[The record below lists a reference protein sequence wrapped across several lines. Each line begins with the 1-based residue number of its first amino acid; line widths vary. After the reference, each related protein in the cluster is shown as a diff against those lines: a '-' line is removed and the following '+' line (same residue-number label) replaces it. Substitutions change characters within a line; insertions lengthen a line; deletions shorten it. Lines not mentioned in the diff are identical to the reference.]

1 MPARRLAKP
10 ERGFETMRRVARVI
24 LIATLL
30 VSEGLLFADCG
41 GPQGSPE
48 SVARAFAEA
57 CTAGDY
63 DQATS
68 YISPDKRHIAP
79 CDEILFSIRIDEAIV
94 RTAVLGMGE
103 EVTLMG
109 DFRAQDGWTSEK
121 YRILTEELNGK
132 WYVSRWGYW

>member
-1 MPARRLAKP
+1 VKICVNLCPKKICQPIR
-10 ERGFETMRRVARVI
+10 
-24 LIATLL
+24 
-30 VSEGLLFADCG
+30 
-41 GPQGSPE
+41 
-48 SVARAFAEA
+48 
-57 CTAGDY
+57 
-63 DQATS
+63 
-68 YISPDKRHIAP
+68 
-79 CDEILFSIRIDEAIV
+79 FSIRIDEAIV